1 MNSSDTVRPV
11 LERAQKRALALGVL
25 GVLLTLLLGWH
36 AHTADMGWTKFFQS
50 YVLGYVFW
58 MVVTLG
64 CLGVLMLHHLTGGWW
79 GYPIRRIVEAG
90 TRTLPLMAV
99 LFVPLWLGIH
109 SLYDW
114 AKPEKVADDPILQ
127 YKQSY
132 LNPSFYT
139 ARTIVY
145 FAIWILLASLLN
157 KWSREQD
164 ATGDPRL
171 RGRMSSLAGPGF
183 VIWSITMT
191 LAMIDWVMSLDA
203 HWFSTIY
210 GFIFMIS
217 GGLSAVSFAAIVVRL
232 LSNHEPLKD
241 CVEPKRFI
249 DLGNLMLAQ
258 VLLWTYMSF
267 SQFLIIWSGNL
278 KNEIPWYQERAMGKW
293 AGVAITLLILHFFV
307 PFFLLLQRA
316 LKRRIRNLAKIA
328 VLLFL
333 LTLVDVYWQIEPAYT
348 KSPEFRLLDLC
359 TVVGIGGIWVAAFL
373 GQLKKLPLLPLHDP
387 RFEGALE
394 HQHGD

>member
-217 GGLSAVSFAAIVVRL
+217 GGLSAMSFAAIVVRL